1 VFTSFIGFEA
11 AVPLAEEAREPRKT
25 VPRAVLLA
33 CLIIGSSTSSPPS
46 PPTPTWARRT
56 CSPSA
61 VLAAAAR
68 GFSSPVIGVG
78 YLIYLLRR
86 HPDRIRDMDK
96 VFD

>member
-1 VFTSFIGFEA
+1 
-11 AVPLAEEAREPRKT
+11 
-25 VPRAVLLA
+25 
-33 CLIIGSSTSSPPS
+33 
-46 PPTPTWARRT
+46 
-56 CSPSA
+56 
-61 VLAAAAR
+61 LAAAAR